1 MILDLMMNFSEKLT
15 SWLMEIKGIGSTIS
29 ELRKF
34 GEKAEKL
41 IDAETQAI
49 AFQIEEDA
57 KKLAPKNF
65 GKLAQSISHLK
76 VKPALYKVTVNE
88 LYGAYMEF
96 GTGSKVSVPAEFKEM
111 ASSFKGKKIGTFKQ
125 ALESIKVWCKSK
137 GIDDKAAYPI
147 LAKILG
153 AGINPQPF
161 LYPSYIKG
169 KKDYKKNLETLLK
182 SLNKKI

>member
-1 MILDLMMNFSEKLT
+1 MGSVT
-15 SWLMEIKGIGSTIS
+15 IKGLSSTVS

-41 IDAETQAI
+41 INAETQST
-49 AFQIEEDA
+49 AFNIEEDA
-57 KKLAPKNF
+57 KKRAPKNF

-96 GTGSKVSVPAEFKEM
+96 GTGKKFKPHPDPEWNNI
-111 ASSFKGKKIGTFKQ
+111 AKSFKGKKPGTFEQ
-125 ALESIKVWCKSK
+125 GLEAIKVWCKSK
-137 GIDDKAAYPI
+137 GIPEEDAKWI
-147 LAKILG
+147 FLKILG
-153 AGINPQPF
+153 AGINPKPF
-161 LYPSYIKG
+161 LYPAYIKG
-169 KKDYKKNLETLLK
+169 KKDYQNNLERLLK

>member
-1 MILDLMMNFSEKLT
+1 MGSVM
-15 SWLMEIKGIGSTIS
+15 IKGLASTIA
-29 ELRKF
+29 ELRAY

-41 IDAETQAI
+41 INAETQAI
-49 AFQIEEDA
+49 AIQIEADA

-96 GTGSKVSVPAEFKEM
+96 GTGSKVNVPAEFADM
-111 ASSFKGKKIGTFKQ
+111 ANTFKGKKQGTFKQ
-125 ALESIKVWCKSK
+125 GLEAIKVWCKSK
-137 GIDDKAAYPI
+137 GIPEAAAYPI
-147 LAKILG
+147 FAKILG
-153 AGINPQPF
+153 AGVNPSPF
-161 LYPSYIKG
+161 LYPAWVKG
-169 KKDYKKNLETLLK
+169 KKDYRNNLERVLK

>member
-1 MILDLMMNFSEKLT
+1 MGSVT
-15 SWLMEIKGIGSTIS
+15 IKGLNSTIA
-29 ELRKF
+29 ELKAF

-41 IDAETQAI
+41 INAETQAI
-49 AFQIEEDA
+49 AFQIEADA

-65 GKLAQSISHLK
+65 GKLAQSISHLE

-96 GTGSKVSVPAEFKEM
+96 GTGTKVSVPAEFADM
-111 ASSFKGKKIGTFKQ
+111 AATFKGKKQGSWKEG
-125 ALESIKVWCKSK
+125 LEAIKVWCKAK
-137 GIDDKAAYPI
+137 GIPEEAAYLI
-147 LAKILG
+147 FAKILG

-161 LYPSYIKG
+161 LYPAWVKG
-169 KKDYKKNLETLLK
+169 KKDYQNNLERLLK